1 MARTFNGTSDSITL
15 GQVPQITAASSLA
28 AIMRITASDG
38 VTKTILQI
46 GGNGSFSLKRSSGNF
61 LGWST
66 NNGTALIGTTTIN
79 AASGWRFIAGTRA
92 AGTSTPRLHI
102 YDYQARTWVHENAS
116 STVGNISTN
125 TQVTFG
131 VNNVGSQ
138 FFVGDIAVGGTW
150 STALTDDQVEPL
162 AFSLAPWYSYSCK
175 GLWVLDQ
182 AATGTKVWDLTGG
195 GAKETGISGTTV
207 STAAV
212 PVWNRGAPII
222 TPVIAAEIV
231 PTGNVVSAGGH
242 IKLHSS

>member
-92 AGTSTPRLHI
+92 AGTSTQRLH
-102 YDYQARTWVHENAS
+102 S